1 LFYRVGGNTPISVD
15 VRVISAT
22 NRDISRE
29 IVDGRFRED
38 LYYRLNVVQI
48 HMPPLREMKEDISR
62 LAEHFLNIFKQE
74 RGLPHLTI
82 SQKAMDKMLEYDWP
96 GNVRELGNAL
106 ERAVVMGDGHEIVPE
121 DLPIHSPKTSYP
133 GMEVGVT
140 LKEAVDKFKKE
151 FVALNLSHTGG
162 NRTKAS
168 EILDVQRTYLSR
180 LIAKYHL
187 EKEYK
192 I

>member
-1 LFYRVGGNTPISVD
+1 
-15 VRVISAT
+15 
-22 NRDISRE
+22 
-29 IVDGRFRED
+29 
-38 LYYRLNVVQI
+38 
-48 HMPPLREMKEDISR
+48 
-62 LAEHFLNIFKQE
+62 
-74 RGLPHLTI
+74 
-82 SQKAMDKMLEYDWP
+82 
-96 GNVRELGNAL
+96 
-106 ERAVVMGDGHEIVPE
+106 VPE
-121 DLPIHSPKTSYP
+121 DLPIHSPKTSDP